1 MDNPLIDPIRDSDP
15 EEVDDPNELAK
26 LPAVWIVPLLPTR
39 VTVLEEKT
47 GGSQVRADAGNEK
60 PLPHPSLLEEATTL
74 PEHLESSPQGSALPD
89 PPEPGPE
96 EATTHPKPSESSP
109 LGPAPPVFT
118 SAAPPEAVLTSAE
131 LPEPVFTS
139 TAPLRAILASAVPP
153 EPPFRALSPERTV
166 PPMFQAPGPERA
178 APPAFQAPG
187 PKRSAPPKS
196 QAPNPREAT
205 SPATGLVASMLPK
218 TDPGETTPPVRNTV
232 LGCSACSASS
242 NILQGIS
249 VVTPG
254 ALVAPCSSPGSPA
267 APCSPNDVLSVP
279 GSSGGVLPAPTSS
292 PFIIWVAF
300 SLLPKFLCRPLP
312 ARCPTPLP
320 PDSTTSAGLTL
331 DSRAAARP
339 DGIDL
344 EDVLLK
350 DLEWDP
356 LALP

>member
-218 TDPGETTPPVRNTV
+218 TDPG
-232 LGCSACSASS
+232 
-242 NILQGIS
+242 
-249 VVTPG
+249 
-254 ALVAPCSSPGSPA
+254 SPA